1 MKNNQLLAHLSLAF
15 AVFALGVAVACH
27 WWGPRA
33 KEDVTITAGI
43 ERETSDYTEKDGVID
58 HPKYGT
64 YPKEIPY
71 QDGMTIM
78 PGQSAIMPFE
88 IIIEKEKEDKGI

>member
-1 MKNNQLLAHLSLAF
+1 MKNHQLLVHLSLAL
-15 AVFALGVAVACH
+15 AVVALGIAVACH
-27 WWGPRA
+27 WWGPGS
-33 KEDVTITAGI
+33 KVV
-43 ERETSDYTEKDGVID
+43 EKNGVIH

-64 YPKEIPY
+64 YPKVVPFE
-71 QDGMTIM
+71 QGMTIM